1 MNQDTKHML
10 IAMANMVY
18 QSQAC
23 VLEMIIHENGIIAH
37 LIPREVWEEE
47 GEEYDAQ

>member
-1 MNQDTKHML
+1 MDENNIHPL

-23 VLEMIIHENGIIAH
+23 VLEVVITDNATIAH
-37 LIPREVWEEE
+37 LIPREIWEDE
-47 GEEYDAQ
+47 GGDFSA